1 MKDEFFEGKFNK
13 NKNINFL
20 NQQELIFQNEIKIN
34 KNNNKNE
41 IFDFLK
47 EEKEEIEQP
56 FFIMTLEFEKGKY
69 KKIKI
74 FPDSDPTELAF
85 NFCKD
90 NNLDFATMKYI
101 DSEIENLVLKF
112 KTNSN
117 LEEITNNSIQEVE
130 EENMITDKTINSNEK
145 SKDDLLNKE
154 NNKIS

>member
-1 MKDEFFEGKFNK
+1 MKDEFFKENYHINK
-13 NKNINFL
+13 NMNFL
-20 NQQELIFQNEIKIN
+20 NQQEQVFKNDILNN
-34 KNNNKNE
+34 KKYNKNKNE
-41 IFDFLK
+41 IFNFLK

-56 FFIMTLEFEKGKY
+56 FFIMTLEFEKGKH

-101 DSEIENLVLKF
+101 NSEIENLVLKF

-117 LEEITNNSIQEVE
+117 L
-130 EENMITDKTINSNEK
+130 
-145 SKDDLLNKE
+145 
-154 NNKIS
+154 

>member
-20 NQQELIFQNEIKIN
+20 NQQELIFQNENKFN

-101 DSEIENLVLKF
+101 NSEIENLVLKF
-112 KTNSN
+112 KTN
-117 LEEITNNSIQEVE
+117 
-130 EENMITDKTINSNEK
+130 
-145 SKDDLLNKE
+145 
-154 NNKIS
+154 